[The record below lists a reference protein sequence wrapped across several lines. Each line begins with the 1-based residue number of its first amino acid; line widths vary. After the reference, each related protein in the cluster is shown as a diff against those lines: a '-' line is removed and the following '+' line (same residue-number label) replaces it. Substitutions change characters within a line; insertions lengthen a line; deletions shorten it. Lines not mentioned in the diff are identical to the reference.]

1 MSMTDYS
8 GWAIRRNGSCV
19 GEVDCGQTRAPYH
32 ACCPS
37 STECPSQYNVACCPF
52 GQNCTAAA
60 VETPRCAN
68 GSWAMFDNAGYF
80 CCEKGYI
87 GYNYY
92 GSDGCSK
99 SGAVLPDG
107 ALPLAEIS
115 QVRLSSSS
123 TAPTTTTSSSLST
136 ASPTASPTSDAQSDS
151 DNPSPVGPIVGGVV
165 GGVAFLGLVI
175 ICLWFVRRRKAR
187 VQQDVQQSFM
197 LNQEPPPKEHPPGE
211 LPSEPRAAYPPQGP
225 PGPPSV
231 SISTINEKFAPS
243 VKPSQMEIDG
253 TPRAELPDA
262 ATTRY
267 ELA

>member
-1 MSMTDYS
+1 MSMIDYS
-8 GWAIRRNGSCV
+8 GWAIRRNGSCR
-19 GEVDCGQTRAPYH
+19 GEVDCGPTRAPFH

-68 GSWAMFDNAGYF
+68 ESWAMFDNAGFF
-80 CCEKGYI
+80 CCERGYI
-87 GYNYY
+87 GYNF
-92 GSDGCSK
+92 GGTDGCSK

-115 QVRLSSSS
+115 QASLSSSSIAQTSSSS
-123 TAPTTTTSSSLST
+123 TASPTSSSTST
-136 ASPTASPTSDAQSDS
+136 PTSDPQSDS
-151 DNPSPVGPIVGGVV
+151 GNSAPVGPIVGGVV

-187 VQQDVQQSFM
+187 AQQDVQQSFM
-197 LNQEPPPKEHPPGE
+197 LNQEPPPKEHPLEE
-211 LPSEPRAAYPPQGP
+211 LPSELRAVSPPRGS
-225 PGPPSV
+225 PGPTSV
-231 SISTINEKFAPS
+231 STINEKFAPS
-243 VKPSQMEIDG
+243 VKPTRIEIDG
-253 TPRAELPDA
+253 NPRSELPNDA
-262 ATTRY
+262 ATRY